1 MDERDTSP
9 TRLTPDGPRPRTGVP
24 AGTAGALDS
33 AAWAVLAVAVA
44 ERGDRA
50 AFMRIYDHFAPRL
63 RRYLSNL
70 GAGGAQADELV
81 QDTMLALWRK
91 AALFDPAR
99 ASLDAWLFRV
109 ARNLH
114 IDRARREPHWRPL
127 QEGLD
132 QLDAACTAALE
143 PAPESFVDQ
152 RALGAAIDRL
162 PALQARLV
170 RMSYLEAHSHREIA
184 QALGMPIGSV
194 KSALHRA
201 MERLRT
207 AMGTTA

>member
-1 MDERDTSP
+1 MDDRETSP
-9 TRLTPDGPRPRTGVP
+9 TPLP
-24 AGTAGALDS
+24 AGVRPAGAPAGAADALDS
-33 AAWAVLAVAVA
+33 AAWARLAAAVA
-44 ERGDRA
+44 ERGDQS

-70 GAGGAQADELV
+70 GAAGAQADELV

-91 AALFDPAR
+91 AALFDPSR

-109 ARNLH
+109 ARNLY

-132 QLDAACTAALE
+132 HLDAACLAALE
-143 PAPESFVDQ
+143 PAPEGFVDQ

-201 MERLRT
+201 MERLRA
-207 AMGTTA
+207 AMGAPA

>member
-1 MDERDTSP
+1 MDERETSP
-9 TRLTPDGPRPRTGVP
+9 TPLPAGPRP
-24 AGTAGALDS
+24 AGAHAGAAETLDS
-33 AAWAVLAVAVA
+33 AAWARLAAAVA
-44 ERGDRA
+44 ERGDQA

-63 RRYLSNL
+63 RRYLSHL
-70 GAGGAQADELV
+70 GAAGAQADELV
-81 QDTMLALWRK
+81 QDTLLALWRK
-91 AALFDPAR
+91 AALFDPSR

-109 ARNLH
+109 ARNLY

-132 QLDAACTAALE
+132 HLDAACLAALE
-143 PAPESFVDQ
+143 PAPEGFVDQ

-170 RMSYLEAHSHREIA
+170 RMSWLEAHSHREIA
-184 QALGMPIGSV
+184 EALGMPIGSV

-207 AMGTTA
+207 AMGAPA